1 MKEQD
6 IHSCGR
12 GICKCSYLAILGIVV
27 EVITDRLKEEI
38 ERPTFPSAKKMLVG
52 GSGKGGTNVRS
63 KCHKKLEIDGRTAK
77 GKIQNVFSF
86 VINTIE
92 SHLLQGVPPR
102 S

>member
-52 GSGKGGTNVRS
+52 GRRGTNVRS
-63 KCHKKLEIDGRTAK
+63 KRHKILEIDGRTAK